1 MRSVKASFTGRQA
14 EDLELVRTEFGY
26 DTLIIEDTDP
36 EEYDCEGWATDFR
49 RFSRNEARQCFK
61 GVNHESGM

>member
-1 MRSVKASFTGRQA
+1 LRSVKASFTGRQA

-36 EEYDCEGWATDFR
+36 EEYDCEG
-49 RFSRNEARQCFK
+49 
-61 GVNHESGM
+61 